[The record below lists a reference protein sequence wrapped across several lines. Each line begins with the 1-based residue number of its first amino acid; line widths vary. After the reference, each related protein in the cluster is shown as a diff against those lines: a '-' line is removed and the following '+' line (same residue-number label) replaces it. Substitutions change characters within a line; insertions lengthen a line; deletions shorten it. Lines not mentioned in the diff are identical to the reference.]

1 MSVDDARLLDLGR
14 LRRTCGSCGL
24 HQLCLPAAIHGDD
37 LKRLDEV
44 VQTRRPL
51 DRSQTLFR
59 AGMPLQALFVVR
71 SGSFKTYSTSEH
83 GEAQIIGFHL
93 PGEIL
98 GFDGVG
104 NDRHECT
111 AEALERST
119 VCEVPFNR
127 LTQIASQ
134 VPDLQRQLMR
144 VVSREVLRD
153 HEHLVMMGRRHA
165 QERLAIFLKSLS
177 ERNQRLKR
185 DPLVLMLTMSR
196 YELANYLGLV
206 VETVSR
212 LFTRFQQLGVL
223 EVHRKTV
230 RIVDYPK
237 LVELTGESS
246 EHAGTATAQR
256 SAAGQE
262 F

>member
-1 MSVDDARLLDLGR
+1 
-14 LRRTCGSCGL
+14 
-24 HQLCLPAAIHGDD
+24 
-37 LKRLDEV
+37 
-44 VQTRRPL
+44 
-51 DRSQTLFR
+51 
-59 AGMPLQALFVVR
+59 MPLQALFVVR

-185 DPLVLMLTMSR
+185 NPLVLTLTMSR
-196 YELANYLGLV
+196 YELREPA
-206 VETVSR
+206 
-212 LFTRFQQLGVL
+212 
-223 EVHRKTV
+223 VHPLPAAR
-230 RIVDYPK
+230 R
-237 LVELTGESS
+237 
-246 EHAGTATAQR
+246 AR
-256 SAAGQE
+256 SASQDGAYRRLPEARRTDGRVE
-262 F
+262 